1 MKVSVVDLGFNS
13 VKLVNYIVAS
23 DNSFRTDEEF
33 SVKTRLGEGF
43 SYNSFLSG
51 RAMTR
56 AIAALR
62 EFREVIHLKRIRNVL
77 TIATSA
83 VREASNQHEF
93 LRLVQKET
101 GFRFKVLGEEE
112 EALYSYLGAS
122 RAIWLPEA
130 LFFDLGGGSLEMTST
145 KDYKIKKIISLPL
158 GALRLSEKYALKPNG
173 EFSKK
178 AVSLLENEI
187 ISNLPSSSDLKT
199 SKAIPLIGIG
209 GSVRAIARYHQKI
222 TKYPLTKLH
231 NYVMDSFSL
240 QSIRKNLCKLDSD
253 QIANIDVIGN
263 KRAHSITAA
272 SFVIENLMRK
282 LEIKKVIVSTH
293 GLREGYLSEYLR
305 NPLSINIRHLDVRN
319 TYNRIKEQY
328 SIWVLPNT
336 TSEFV
341 HLLMDS
347 GIITSKEYQIF
358 VCAKKMLID
367 HFVARAHI
375 DVLFEVIMSETC
387 PMLSHEDQLILALSL
402 VYRRK
407 PKSAGKLYSIYSNL
421 LVQNTQKSI
430 QRLALC
436 IDLSEIFE
444 RYKAKVQLSSSD
456 PQNFTLKLV
465 PSVSPFPELT
475 IRNKIKAFEL
485 ASDIDLSCIISGR
498 QERPREIIS
507 KSRI

>member
-1 MKVSVVDLGFNS
+1 MKISVVDLGFNS

-23 DNSFRTDEEF
+23 DNSFRTEEEF
-33 SVKTRLGEGF
+33 SVKARLGEGF
-43 SYNSFLSG
+43 SYNKSLSE
-51 RAMTR
+51 RSMTKT
-56 AIAALR
+56 IAALK
-62 EFREVIHLKRIRNVL
+62 EFREVIHLKRIRNIL

-101 GFRFKVLGEEE
+101 GFSFKVLGEEE

-145 KDYKIKKIISLPL
+145 KDYRIKKIISLPL

-173 EFSKK
+173 VFSKK

-187 ISNLPSSSDLKT
+187 NSNLPSSSALKT
-199 SKAIPLIGIG
+199 SKDIPLIGIG

-222 TKYPLTKLH
+222 TKYPLTKLQ

-240 QSIRKNLCKLDSD
+240 QSIRKNLCKLGSE
-253 QIANIDVIGN
+253 QIADIDVIGN
-263 KRAHSITAA
+263 KRANSITAA
-272 SFVIENLMRK
+272 SIVIENLLRK
-282 LEIKKVIVSTH
+282 LEIKKIIVSTH

-305 NPLSINIRHLDVRN
+305 NPLSINLRHLDVRN
-319 TYNRIKEQY
+319 TYNRIKEQH
-328 SIWVLPNT
+328 SIWALPNT
-336 TSEFV
+336 TSELMRP
-341 HLLMDS
+341 LLNS
-347 GIITSKEYQIF
+347 GLITYQEHQII
-358 VCAKKMLID
+358 VCAKKMLTD
-367 HFVARAHI
+367 PFVAHAHI
-375 DVLFEVIMSETC
+375 NVLFELIMSETC

-407 PKSAGKLYSIYSNL
+407 PKSAGKLYSIFSDL
-421 LVQNTQKSI
+421 LVRYTQKTI
-430 QRLALC
+430 QRVAIC

-444 RYKAKVQLSSSD
+444 RYKAKVQLNSSD
-456 PQNFTLKLV
+456 PQKFTLKLV
-465 PSVSPFPELT
+465 PGVNPFPELT

-485 ASDIDLSCIISGR
+485 ASGIALNCITSGG
-498 QERPREIIS
+498 QERPREII

>member
-33 SVKTRLGEGF
+33 SVKARLGEGF
-43 SYNSFLSG
+43 SYNRSLSE
-51 RAMTR
+51 RSMTKT
-56 AIAALR
+56 IAALK
-62 EFREVIHLKRIRNVL
+62 EFREVIHLKRIRNIL

-101 GFRFKVLGEEE
+101 GFRFKVLGEKE

-145 KDYKIKKIISLPL
+145 KDYRIKKIISLPL

-173 EFSKK
+173 VFSKK

-187 ISNLPSSSDLKT
+187 ISNLPSSSALKT
-199 SKAIPLIGIG
+199 SKDIPLIGIG

-222 TKYPLTKLH
+222 TKYPLTKLQ

-240 QSIRKNLCKLDSD
+240 QSIRKNLCKLGSE

-263 KRAHSITAA
+263 KRANSITAA
-272 SFVIENLMRK
+272 SIVIENLMRK
-282 LEIKKVIVSTH
+282 LEIKKIIVSTH

-305 NPLSINIRHLDVRN
+305 NPLSINLRHLDVRN
-319 TYNRIKEQY
+319 TYNRIKEQH
-328 SIWVLPNT
+328 SIWALPNT
-336 TSEFV
+336 TSEFM
-341 HLLMDS
+341 HPLLNS
-347 GIITSKEYQIF
+347 GLITYQEHQII
-358 VCAKKMLID
+358 VCAKKMLTD
-367 HFVARAHI
+367 PFVARAHI
-375 DVLFEVIMSETC
+375 NVLFELIMSETC

-402 VYRRK
+402 VHRRK
-407 PKSAGKLYSIYSNL
+407 PKSAGKLYSIYSDL
-421 LVQNTQKSI
+421 LVHYTQKSI
-430 QRLALC
+430 QRIALC

-456 PQNFTLKLV
+456 PQKFTLKLV
-465 PSVSPFPELT
+465 PGVSPFPELT

-485 ASDIDLSCIISGR
+485 ASDIALSCITSGR

-507 KSRI
+507 RSRI